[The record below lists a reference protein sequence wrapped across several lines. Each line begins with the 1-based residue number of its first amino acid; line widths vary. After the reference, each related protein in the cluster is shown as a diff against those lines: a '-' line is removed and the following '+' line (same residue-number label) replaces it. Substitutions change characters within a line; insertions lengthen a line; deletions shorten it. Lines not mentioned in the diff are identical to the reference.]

1 MYSAIVLSPH
11 GHEMHDH
18 SGQRAQDEIAD
29 GAHDGRAHGDLIAVH
44 FLRALSQRG
53 SNVTH
58 GHLGRER
65 RDGLPRYSSAGLCL
79 PNALRPKLI
88 QLSK

>member
-1 MYSAIVLSPH
+1 MAFCHRRETGTGSVEQLA
-11 GHEMHDH
+11 MRRDA
-18 SGQRAQDEIAD
+18 R
-29 GAHDGRAHGDLIAVH
+29 AHDDLIPLH

-58 GHLGRER
+58 GHLSRER
-65 RDGLPRYSSAGLCL
+65 RADLPRYSSAGLCL
-79 PNALRPKLI
+79 PNALLPKLI